1 MNNKP
6 IFKKDLALSLVR
18 LGNELVDVTTNSRNP
33 KYLIFYFKD
42 TDKLKKDIELL
53 NSSKY

>member
-1 MNNKP
+1 M
-6 IFKKDLALSLVR
+6 SLTLPTSKIPAVS
-18 LGNELVDVTTNSRNP
+18 ENP